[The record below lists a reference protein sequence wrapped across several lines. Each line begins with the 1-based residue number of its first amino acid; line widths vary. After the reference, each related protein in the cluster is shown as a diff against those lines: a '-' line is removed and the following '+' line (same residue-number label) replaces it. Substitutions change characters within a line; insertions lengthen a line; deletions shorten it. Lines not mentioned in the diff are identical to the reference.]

1 MQHVLAIVRPH
12 ANPPEQPAKEGN
24 AHLVHHS
31 EAEMFGAEVI
41 I

>member
-1 MQHVLAIVRPH
+1 MHHVLAIVRPY

-24 AHLVHHS
+24 THLVHHS
-31 EAEMFGAEVI
+31 EAEMFGVEGI